1 MNNSNKDQSFAREK
15 DKKERFEFGA
25 NWANFLKSL
34 NDRKIE
40 RAMKSLQ
47 SMLGLETLE
56 GRSFL
61 DIGSGSGLFSL
72 AARML
77 GARVHSF
84 DYDRQSVLCTR
95 ELKRRY
101 YPVDE
106 EWIIEQGSVLDRQYL
121 SRLGTFNIVYSWGV
135 LHHTG
140 NMRQA
145 LDDAAGLVETNG
157 LLFLAIYNNQGWP
170 SRFWTF
176 IKKTYNRLP
185 PGFRWIILI
194 PCFIRLRGPMILK
207 GFLRGNPLGFWRN
220 YSAERGM
227 SPWHDVVDWVGGW
240 PFEVAK
246 PEEIFEFYFSRGFH
260 LVKMKTCA
268 GGKGC
273 NEFVF
278 RKSGH
283 SRNSI

>member
-1 MNNSNKDQSFAREK
+1 MNNSNKDGTIAGEK
-15 DKKERFEFGA
+15 DMKERFQFGA
-25 NWANFLKSL
+25 NWANFLRTL

-40 RAMKSLQ
+40 RATKSLQ
-47 SMLGLETLE
+47 SMLGMETLA
-56 GRSFL
+56 GQRFL

-72 AARML
+72 AARIL

-84 DYDRQSVLCTR
+84 DYDRQSVLCTA
-95 ELKRRY
+95 EMKRRY
-101 YPVDE
+101 YPADE
-106 EWIIEQGSVLDRQYL
+106 GWVIEEGSVLDREYL
-121 SRLGTFNIVYSWGV
+121 SRLGTFDIVYSWGV

-145 LDDAAGLVETNG
+145 LEHAAEVVGTKG
-157 LLFLAIYNNQGWP
+157 ILFLAIYNNQGWP
-170 SRFWTF
+170 SRFWTW
-176 IKKTYNRLP
+176 IKRTYNRFP
-185 PGFRWIILI
+185 AGFRWIILI
-194 PCFIRLRGPMILK
+194 PCFPRLRGPMILK
-207 GFLRGNPLGFWRN
+207 GILRGHPLRFWKN

-246 PEEIFEFYFSRGFH
+246 PEEIFEFYFNRGFH
-260 LVKMKTCA
+260 LIKLKTCA

-278 RKSGH
+278 RRSDHPNH
-283 SRNSI
+283 S